1 MATLFPDTL
10 ATSTEKHAAATT
22 SKNKIPLRDINKA
35 VSYKGQDKL
44 RNLGGLRS
52 ELAEKLELPFSRI
65 LRSQTTLVICS
76 HLSGGRVEMGVG
88 WGC

>member
-1 MATLFPDTL
+1 M
-10 ATSTEKHAAATT
+10 
-22 SKNKIPLRDINKA
+22 
-35 VSYKGQDKL
+35 SYKGQDKL

-88 WGC
+88 WGEEVWDGEHLGGRLGGR